1 MSQAKTT
8 ADIIITKQQHIE
20 ELRMHIKDLYQQV
33 SDGLMGN
40 GNVVTK
46 RIENLY
52 KEIDASFN
60 KKSKYE
66 QNVLSL
72 KRQIFK
78 ELGVL

>member
-1 MSQAKTT
+1 MSQAEIT
-8 ADIIITKQQHIE
+8 ADIIITEQQHIE

-33 SDGLMGN
+33 SDGLMAS

-46 RIENLY
+46 AIENLY

-66 QNVLSL
+66 QNVLAL